1 MFGYIKPFRA
11 DLRIR
16 EFDTYQAIYCG
27 LCRSLGHL
35 YGPFARITL
44 SYDFT
49 FLAVL
54 GLSLSQ
60 DDAPCFAPGRCPV
73 NPLKKKAFCQDNPI
87 LDFSALCATL
97 LVYYKARDSLQDHG
111 WKEKLSAAFLYPFA
125 AHARRK
131 AAKAEPELDR
141 AFSQMMERQN
151 ALEKAECSNVDE
163 VAEPTAQA
171 LSLVFT
177 RLSGDPMQKR
187 VLERLGY
194 LLGRYVYLC
203 DALDDLADDAK
214 KGNYNP
220 FLSSSRRENAAITL
234 EEQRMQAM
242 GSLNLTTAELASAYA
257 LLNIQRFGPI
267 LENIIYQGL
276 PSAVRSIQ
284 SREEKK
290 HV

>member
-1 MFGYIKPFRA
+1 MFGYIKPLRA

-27 LCRSLGHL
+27 LCRSLGRL
-35 YGPFARITL
+35 YGPFARVTL

-54 GLSLSQ
+54 GLSLNKE
-60 DDAPCFAPGRCPV
+60 DAPCFAPGRCPV

-87 LDFSALCATL
+87 LDYSALCATL
-97 LVYYKARDSLQDHG
+97 LVYYKARDSLQDRG
-111 WKEKLSAAFLYPFA
+111 WKEKLSAIFLYPFA
-125 AHARRK
+125 ASARRK
-131 AAKAEPELDR
+131 AAKAQPELDA
-141 AFSQMMERQN
+141 AFSQMMLRQTE
-151 ALEKAECSNVDE
+151 LEKAQCSNVDE
-163 VAEPTAQA
+163 AAEPTAQA
-171 LSLVFT
+171 LSLFFS
-177 RLSGDPMQKR
+177 RLSDDPMQKR

-203 DALDDLADDAK
+203 DALDDLADDTK

-220 FLSSSRRENAAITL
+220 FLCSSRSENPQVTL
-234 EEQRMQAM
+234 EEQKTQAM
-242 GSLNLTTAELASAYA
+242 GSLNLTTAELASAYE
-257 LLNIQRFGPI
+257 LLDIQRFGPI

-276 PSAVRSIQ
+276 PSAVRSIR

-290 HV
+290 YV